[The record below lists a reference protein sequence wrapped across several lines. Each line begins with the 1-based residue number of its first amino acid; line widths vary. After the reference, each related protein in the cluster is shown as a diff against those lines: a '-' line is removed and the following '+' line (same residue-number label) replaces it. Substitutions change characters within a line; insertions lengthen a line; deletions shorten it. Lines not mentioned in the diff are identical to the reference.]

1 MKKEIEK
8 LEKAVNEVI
17 DTYYNKELKQD
28 LQDFEKSAKRF
39 INQIGEK
46 TMEALEK
53 TTKSLKKEES
63 GEKKL
68 VYSYDKNSLHFLR
81 VVDKND
87 LEKYVEYYISE
98 FINTHKSRTKVYNY
112 RAHDISSNMVTIE
125 FEVQTQVGL
134 HSFSNSSHLETL
146 YFVSMDNI
154 PTWKPEAQAQ
164 PSKENQEVE
173 NKTKYMRDHV
183 IEPPIQADVIP
194 TFIKIDNINFMKH
207 QILDIPTIRYN
218 PVYTDYY
225 DEDSFFIQNGRTLIR
240 YDYGSIEM
248 KVRATTLQ
256 MEAIREN
263 LNTELYSTNPS
274 KPRKVNKIV
283 LIEAIEGKDIQIEGY
298 IRDLS
303 FVAYDL
309 KNAPTH
315 LDLTIC
321 FVISK
326 INSQ

>member
-1 MKKEIEK
+1 MKKEIQK

-17 DTYYNKELKQD
+17 DTYYNKELKQG

-53 TTKSLKKEES
+53 TTKSLIKEES
-63 GEKKL
+63 GEKTL
-68 VYSYDKNSLHFLR
+68 VYFYDKNSLRFLR

-87 LEKYVEYYISE
+87 LEQYVEYYISE
-98 FINTHKSRTKVYNY
+98 FLNAHKSRTKVYNY
-112 RAHDISSNMVTIE
+112 RAHTISPNMVTIE
-125 FEVQTQVGL
+125 FEIQTQVGL
-134 HSFSNSSHLETL
+134 HTFKNSDHLETL
-146 YFVSMDNI
+146 YFASMDNI
-154 PTWKPEAQAQ
+154 PTWKPEAQAK
-164 PSKENQEVE
+164 PLENTEAE
-173 NKTKYMRDHV
+173 NKAKYMRDNV
-183 IEPPIQADVIP
+183 VEPPIQADTIP
-194 TFIKIDNINFMKH
+194 SSMKIDNISFMKH

-225 DEDSFFIQNGRTLIR
+225 DEDSFFIQNGRTLVR
-240 YDYGSIEM
+240 YDYGSIEI

-263 LNTELYSTNPS
+263 LNTELYSTNHS
-274 KPRKVNKIV
+274 KPRKINKIA
-283 LIEAIEGKDIQIEGY
+283 LIEAMEGKDIQIEGY

-309 KNAPTH
+309 KNAPSH
-315 LDLTIC
+315 LDLTMC

-326 INSQ
+326 INT